1 MFVKLLIFAAI
12 AGAIAAAIRWANRR
26 VSGIYEDQERS
37 AYVFASSMINDMAA
51 APAAQASRDS
61 VSALLGEAA
70 SPATPASHAASASI
84 EEIASVV
91 SIAPGPRSRG
101 LATIQPFMP
110 SAPSALDAASAQ
122 IAHIASQPGA
132 EIEPGDFV
140 SEISAKLNAGGLL
153 EASEGP
159 LACPDPE
166 ITGVII
172 RLRGGQLIAVLDASL
187 PDDSTDAANLLRR
200 FEAVVT
206 PGPARSEPLVIRRF
220 GSLIGE
226 MISL

>member
-1 MFVKLLIFAAI
+1 MRHLSDKLTWGVAHRNGGDTSRARGSGVRIMVVKLLILGAL

-37 AYVFASSMINDMAA
+37 AYVFANSMINDMAA
-51 APAAQASRDS
+51 GPAAEATGAS
-61 VSALLGEAA
+61 VSALVGAA
-70 SPATPASHAASASI
+70 ALPGLSPSSASV

-91 SIAPGPRSRG
+91 SLVSEPGG
-101 LATIQPFMP
+101 
-110 SAPSALDAASAQ
+110 
-122 IAHIASQPGA
+122 

-140 SEISAKLNAGGLL
+140 SDIFAKLNAASLL
-153 EASEGP
+153 EYSEGP
-159 LACPDPE
+159 LVCADPT
-166 ITGVII
+166 ITGAVF

-187 PDDSTDAANLLRR
+187 PDDSTDAANLMRR

-206 PGPARSEPLVIRRF
+206 PGPPGGEPLVIRRF
-220 GSLIGE
+220 QSLIGE